1 MKTLVLQ
8 PAFILHRRNYRD
20 TSLIL
25 ELFTLESGRISV
37 IAKGA
42 KRNKSPLRNS
52 LQMFQ
57 PILVAYC
64 GKNDLQTL
72 TQIELQTPLINIK
85 GKYLAWAFYL
95 NELLFRLLQ
104 KHDPYP
110 NLFHRYQQVLEAFTN
125 NMANE
130 QHLRIFEYDLLNE
143 LGYGLQLSNDIE
155 GNLIEQ
161 KSYYHCSP
169 QQAPVKTLLND
180 QQQNIYMG
188 SSLLAL
194 QQRNL
199 NNEIFLRDSKRLLRQ
214 SLLPLLGEKPL
225 KSRELLI

>member
-1 MKTLVLQ
+1 MNATPLQ

-25 ELFTLESGRISV
+25 ELFTLEEGRLSV

-57 PILVAYC
+57 PILVAYS
-64 GKNDLQTL
+64 GKSELQTL
-72 TQIELQTPLINIK
+72 VQIELQTPLANIK
-85 GKYLAWAFYL
+85 EQYLAWAFYL

-110 NLFHRYQQVLEAFTN
+110 DLFQQYQKTITLLASNIV
-125 NMANE
+125 NE
-130 QHLRIFEYDLLNE
+130 EHLRIFEYDLLNE
-143 LGYGLQLSNDIE
+143 LGYGLQLTTDGE
-155 GNLIEQ
+155 GNLIEPQ
-161 KSYYHCSP
+161 SYYHCLP
-169 QQAPVKTLLND
+169 QQAPIKTNFND
-180 QQQNIYMG
+180 QQQNIYLG
-188 SSLLAL
+188 NSLLAL
-194 QQRNL
+194 QQKNL
-199 NNEIFLRDSKRLLRQ
+199 TDTTALRDSKNLLRQ
-214 SLLPLLGEKPL
+214 ALLPLLGEKPL